1 MSIDKLPSGSY
12 RLRKMVK
19 GQTFTF
25 TFDHKPTKREI
36 ELAIAEAMTKAPKQ
50 KKTFS
55 EAFSTY
61 LDSKSNVLSP
71 STIRGYKKDYRMLSE
86 DFVSLPLSSID
97 QLVLQQETN
106 RLAETHAPHT
116 VRNIHGLVSA
126 VLRQFNPQM
135 VIRTTMPKKCPTE
148 AYTPSDEDIRRILEY
163 LEGDSVYIPVALG
176 CYGLRRSEIF
186 ALDINDIVDDC
197 VHITKAMVKDENNK
211 WVVKPMTKTEA
222 SFRKVYISPE
232 LSALIREQGY
242 IYNGAE
248 TALNRHLHVAQDYL
262 DIPRFSFHKL
272 RHYFASRMSTMTDE
286 STVMALGGWSSDYV
300 MKQVYRHSMAE
311 EDKKRQL
318 AQNLWSKVN

>member
-19 GQTFTF
+19 GQTYSV

-36 ELAIAEAMTKAPKQ
+36 DQAIAEAITKAPPI

-55 EAFSTY
+55 MAFEAY

-71 STIRGYKKDYRMLSE
+71 STIRGYRKDFRMLSE
-86 DFVSLPLSSID
+86 DFVSMPLSSID
-97 QLVLQQETN
+97 QLTLQAETN
-106 RLAETHAPHT
+106 RIAEKHSPHT
-116 VRNIHGLVSA
+116 VRNVHGLVSA

-135 VIRTTMPKKCPTE
+135 VINTTLPKKWHTE
-148 AYTPSDEDIRRILEY
+148 PYTPSDEDIRRILEH
-163 LEGDSVYIPVALG
+163 LEGDSIYIAVALG

-186 ALDINDIVDDC
+186 ALTADDIIDDC
-197 VHITKAMVKDENNK
+197 VHITKAKVKDENNN

-222 SFRKVYISPE
+222 SFRKVYISHE
-232 LSALIREQGY
+232 LAELIKEQGFVY
-242 IYNGAE
+242 LGSE

-272 RHYFASRMSTMTDE
+272 RHYFASRMSTMTDD

-311 EDKKRQL
+311 EEKKKEL
-318 AQNLWSKVN
+318 AQKLWSKVN